1 MIKDWKD
8 IYKLPLRLDDSIGW
22 VWDSN
27 DNFVF
32 QFTIEHTKLCKKII
46 GLLNGEAYTQK
57 GSTPFVYE
65 DGYIIDGEK
74 NNLILI
80 RGWGNLTGTG
90 SHNLSVK
97 EAILVQDTFG
107 NYIKDKLNGNK

>member
-8 IYKLPLRLDDSIGW
+8 IYKLPLHLDDTIGW

-32 QFTIEHTKLCKKII
+32 QFTIDDIELCKKVI
-46 GLLNGEAYTQK
+46 GLLNSEAYTIK
-57 GSTPFVYE
+57 DSTSFVYE
-65 DGYIIDGEK
+65 DGYIIDEK
-74 NNLILI
+74 RNNLILI
-80 RGWGNLTGTG
+80 RGWGNLTGTDT
-90 SHNLSVK
+90 HNLSED

-107 NYIKDKLNGNK
+107 NHITNKLNGNK